1 MVQHREY
8 SQYYIITINGTYHL
22 LIKID
27 SLCYTLET
35 YVTLYINYT
44 SIKRNKKYNFDSS
57 WHIAHLLSEYS
68 GVLHPWKNTVC
79 EHMLVC
85 AIVFCKTDISIIRS
99 ETEQF
104 FKYINCHFCFNL
116 PANYLFTPIS
126 SCSFAYSFFKLFWR
140 ISSSARLR
148 ERVRSLWHL
157 MLIFSSWYPRRKVP
171 CPRWWQSEF
180 PRIRTAY

>member
-57 WHIAHLLSEYS
+57 WHTAHLLSKYS

-116 PANYLFTPIS
+116 PVNYLFTPIS
-126 SCSFAYSFFKLFWR
+126 SWSFAYSFFKLFWS

-157 MLIFSSWYPRRKVP
+157 MPIFFPADIPEGK
-171 CPRWWQSEF
+171 CPAQGSGNPNSPE
-180 PRIRTAY
+180 